1 MAGKLAATSRKRYC
15 FYFHFL
21 KGWWRENRR
30 PKTEKIYWFY
40 LFFWRAGGGKNGGQ
54 KPKSNISLFV
64 SKLIFFAGWWQW
76 RENWLSKTEKI
87 YVFYFL
93 NLIFFGWLEN
103 RWRTAAQN
111 TRAFL
116 KIGRAKIC
124 GKKNGKI
131 IQALFFV
138 KISIF
143 WRAGRRKLG
152 DIVKLL
158 RAYFAEI
165 APEKAC
171 KKTCQQYCS
180 YFLHIHMWAWSWAQ
194 KTNSSKAHENLSYFV
209 HVFSLSWPW
218 KHPKVKRVLK
228 LKF

>member
-1 MAGKLAATSRKRYC
+1 MGGKLAAKNG
-15 FYFHFL
+15 FFFDLYFL
-21 KGWWRENRR
+21 
-30 PKTEKIYWFY
+30 
-40 LFFWRAGGGKNGGQ
+40 RAGGSGGKIGGQ
-54 KPKSNISLFV
+54 RRK
-64 SKLIFFAGWWQW
+64 
-76 RENWLSKTEKI
+76 KI

-93 NLIFFGWLEN
+93 KLIFFGWLEN

-116 KIGRAKIC
+116 KTGRAKIC
-124 GKKNGKI
+124 GKKNGK

-194 KTNSSKAHENLSYFV
+194 KTSSSKAHENLSYFV